1 MRLHGLKICG
11 ITSSQSACFCVEQG
25 VGALGVVFYP
35 PSPRNVSAGQAAEI
49 FRCVPETVAKVG
61 VFVNMPVE
69 QILQVAAEA
78 RLTSIQMH
86 GNESNYDIQCALQA
100 GYRVIKVL
108 KSSGEKLLKKADN
121 LPPQTGVMVESASGL
136 LPGGNGTAWE
146 WAGAAALS
154 GKHDF
159 ALAGGLAAANLL
171 QAAAAS
177 GANAF
182 DLSSAVESQPGVKD
196 HQKILELVAAAT
208 HLKCNQI
215 FWRR

>member
-25 VGALGVVFYP
+25 VGALGAVFYP

-69 QILQVAAEA
+69 QILQIAAET
-78 RLTSIQMH
+78 RLTTIQMH
-86 GNESNYDIQCALQA
+86 GNESNAEIQRALQA

-108 KSSGEKLLKKADN
+108 KSSGEKLLKEADN
-121 LPPQTGVMVESASGL
+121 LPPQTGVMVELTFGL
-136 LPGGNGTAWE
+136 LPGGNGVAWE
-146 WAGAAALS
+146 WGDASALS

-159 ALAGGLAAANLL
+159 ALAGGLTAANLL
-171 QAAAAS
+171 QAAATS

-182 DLSSAVESQPGVKD
+182 DLSSAMESRPGVKE
-196 HQKILELVAAAT
+196 HQKILELVAVANL
-208 HLKCNQI
+208 LKCDKI